1 MRKNVNQEVFIQFI
15 IMVQSIVENVNIK
28 NTDSTLTF
36 EDPLGIGE
44 LFHVLKYGYEKY
56 NFCTTHEN
64 PYTKNVMKCLILMV
78 ELGMATE
85 VISHNNKDFLEILD
99 EVNSVFN
106 LVSYDQQK
114 VNYSK

>member
-1 MRKNVNQEVFIQFI
+1 
-15 IMVQSIVENVNIK
+15 
-28 NTDSTLTF
+28 
-36 EDPLGIGE
+36 
-44 LFHVLKYGYEKY
+44 
-56 NFCTTHEN
+56 
-64 PYTKNVMKCLILMV
+64 MKCIILMV